1 MIKEVKMSK
10 KLDEMYRAVFIIS
23 GLSDKEIE
31 EKRSER
37 LERDIKRAI
46 KTIFRESGMFE
57 RVRVDKIRVPRWNK
71 EDEDEKFY

>member
-1 MIKEVKMSK
+1 MSK